1 MFHPFSKYLIAA
13 AVLMFFFQIKNIHAN
28 EFSNQTF
35 LIAGGNNIGINN
47 TQLWKFLETGNNS
60 GVELN
65 VTETNKKIVLSGTN
79 QEFLDFLEKIE
90 ELSKN
95 NDSKIIPLFIHF
107 KGEISVLDSIIQESK
122 IASKIFFLPQGETWP
137 PQEYLI
143 QSNRRIILFIDGD
156 FENESRILHRI
167 DNYVLRVSAIEKLE
181 NRENERTI
189 SEVNRELFLI
199 EDFDKLPTTST
210 RTINGNLIP
219 DYINYLLENWTKY
232 GKRPNFIFTGDNYS
246 NFDFITAQL
255 NSFTW
260 INGTVKVSGKTLEK
274 VYWKNPNVSTT
285 GGKFSFPFRGG
296 EELMLTPFAPGF
308 KMTPE
313 QIVIT
318 GEMEVHE
325 NYSVIAIPIQLGEK
339 ITGNFAFENVIL
351 NSVDPT
357 STFEGDNFSFSQDI
371 ERGNVIKLTENASID
386 LGDPEQFGLRNSSF
400 TVSCFVKFTEIL
412 EFGDNAILGN
422 YEREYR
428 RGLHLILRSGHPY
441 FGLWAND
448 YVSEEKLE
456 PNIWYHLV
464 WRYIIETGE
473 QAIFL
478 NGKNIGS
485 SQGHPP
491 FSGTGN
497 ILLGSALSEG
507 ASLRGYIDDLY
518 FWNRPLGNE
527 EINRLALNEE
537 IQPFE
542 KEKELTFIAKNKI
555 RILIIALPFLL
566 VIFLVVL
573 QLKKA
578 HKKENII
585 TNLPQKNATNQIS
598 LFNEFS
604 AINNEGVN
612 ITKLFT
618 PKVKE
623 LFLFVFI
630 YGLKNG
636 NGARISDINEQ
647 LWPGIDP
654 KKIANN
660 RAVTLNKLRKILN
673 EIDGIE
679 IIIENR
685 YFVIKTNDPFFS
697 DYLEAS
703 KLCQIPGGMSKQ
715 QLETF
720 FFLVKKGS
728 LLKGTTWEWLDDI
741 RGFTGNQVI
750 DNLINLATIYKKE
763 NKLEQIDSISKRIL
777 DYDELN
783 EEALFFQIWV
793 LQKTNNSHLAKFN
806 FKSFCQKYEESMGEE
821 FQLAFDQFI
830 DIYTKKL

>member
-1 MFHPFSKYLIAA
+1 M
-13 AVLMFFFQIKNIHAN
+13 VLTFFFQNKKACAI

-35 LIAGGNNIGINN
+35 LIAGGNSINIYNS
-47 TQLWKFLETGNNS
+47 QLWEFLRSDTNS

-65 VTETNKKIVLSGTN
+65 VSEINKRIFLSGTN
-79 QEFLDFLEKIE
+79 QEFIPFLHKIE
-90 ELSKN
+90 ELTETNETKV
-95 NDSKIIPLFIHF
+95 IPLFIHF
-107 KGEISVLDSIIQESK
+107 KGKISVLDSIIQESST
-122 IASKIFFLPQGETWP
+122 ASKIFFLPQGETWP
-137 PQEYLI
+137 TLEYLI
-143 QSNRRIILFIDGD
+143 QSNRRIILFIDGN

-167 DNYVLRVSAIEKLE
+167 DNYVLSISASETTETIE
-181 NRENERTI
+181 NQRTI

-199 EDFDKLPTTST
+199 KDFDKLPTTST

-219 DYINYLLENWTKY
+219 DFINYLLENWTKF
-232 GKRPNFIFTGDNYS
+232 GKRPNFIFTGSNYS
-246 NFDFITAQL
+246 NFDFIVSQL
-255 NSFTW
+255 NSFTF

-274 VYWKNPNVSTT
+274 VYWRNPNVSTT

-296 EELMLTPFAPGF
+296 EELMLMPFAPGF
-308 KMTPE
+308 KMSPE

-325 NYSVIAIPIQLGEK
+325 NYSVIATPIQLGQNL
-339 ITGNFAFENVIL
+339 TGNFTFENIIM

-357 STFEGDNFSFSQDI
+357 STFNGENYSFSQDI
-371 ERGNVIKLTENASID
+371 ERGNVIKLTENASVN
-386 LGDPEQFGLRNSSF
+386 LGDPEQFGLRNNSF

-448 YVSEEKLE
+448 YVSEEKLL

-491 FSGTGN
+491 FSGTGD

-537 IQPFE
+537 IQPFQ
-542 KEKELTFIAKNKI
+542 KEKESTFFVRNKT
-555 RILIIALPFLL
+555 RIIILSGF
-566 VIFLVVL
+566 IFLVLLLVFFRFR
-573 QLKKA
+573 KT
-578 HKKENII
+578 HKRANPIN
-585 TNLPQKNATNQIS
+585 NLPQKDEANQIS
-598 LFNEFS
+598 LFKEFN
-604 AINNEGVN
+604 AINNQGEN

-623 LFLFVFI
+623 LFLFVFV
-630 YGLKNG
+630 YSLRNG
-636 NGARISDINEQ
+636 NGALISEINEH
-647 LWPGIDP
+647 LWPGIEA

-673 EIDGIE
+673 QIDGIE
-679 IIIENR
+679 ILIENR
-685 YFVIKTNDPFFS
+685 NFVVKMEAPFFS
-697 DYLEAS
+697 DYSEAF

-715 QLETF
+715 QLQRF
-720 FFLVKKGS
+720 FYLVKKGS
-728 LLKGTTWEWLDDI
+728 FLKGITWEWLDEI

-750 DNLINLATIYKKE
+750 DNLINLASIYKKE
-763 NKLEQIDSISKRIL
+763 NKLEEIDAISKRIL
-777 DYDELN
+777 DYDDLN

-806 FKSFCQKYEESMGEE
+806 FKSFCQKYEESMGEKFQQTFDE
-821 FQLAFDQFI
+821 FIEYYAKNL
-830 DIYTKKL
+830 